1 MKKKW
6 LVLGMLPLLL
16 FAFVPSSPVLAGDAD
31 LTMKITTT
39 VNTDGSGTLDAEVS
53 FSKAALAFLKSIY
66 PQSFSVDSMC
76 SSFVTG
82 ANEAIEWEQEDQPGG
97 GTVCL
102 SQQTF
107 ADLNELKSLTGEFI
121 LEATFERLEIS
132 GGHFYY
138 DLVSNSE
145 NETALGPMSP
155 ITMAAYWVLKVP
167 GEVVSTNADEVQDL
181 TLTWDLT
188 KVGVGSHF
196 HAECN
201 LGGVFDPIL
210 MTAGAVLLL
219 CCCLVILIAG
229 GAAFFFLR
237 RKKSAAPQG

>member
-1 MKKKW
+1 MKKQW
-6 LVLGMLPLLL
+6 IALGMLPLLL
-16 FAFVPSSPVLAGDAD
+16 FAFVPCSSVPAGDAD
-31 LTMKITTT
+31 LTMMITTT

-53 FSKAALAFLKSIY
+53 FSKAALDFLKTIY
-66 PQSFSVDSMC
+66 PQYFSEDTLC
-76 SSFVTG
+76 SSFVMG
-82 ANEAIEWEQEDQPGG
+82 ANETIEWKQEDQPGG
-97 GTVCL
+97 GMVCL

-121 LEATFERLEIS
+121 SEATFETLEIT

-145 NETALGPMSP
+145 SETPLGPMSL
-155 ITMAAYWVLKVP
+155 ITLAAYWVLKVP

-188 KVGVGSHF
+188 KVAAGNHF
-196 HAECN
+196 RAESS
-201 LGGVFDPIL
+201 LGGGLDPTPII
-210 MTAGAVLLL
+210 AGAVLLL
-219 CCCLVILIAG
+219 CCCLVILFAG

-237 RKKSAAPQG
+237 KKKTAALRG